1 MCNFP
6 NTENLTSGLQIK
18 KKSDIKA
25 CLDHNTIQ
33 NCQTN
38 MQGNLRFSINTM
50 YNNDLEKK
58 KRNLVPRVYA
68 VMQNQ
73 SLSTQIVLE

>member
-1 MCNFP
+1 
-6 NTENLTSGLQIK
+6 
-18 KKSDIKA
+18 
-25 CLDHNTIQ
+25 
-33 NCQTN
+33 

-58 KRNLVPRVYA
+58 KRNLVPAVYA

-73 SLSTQIVLE
+73 RLSTQIVLE